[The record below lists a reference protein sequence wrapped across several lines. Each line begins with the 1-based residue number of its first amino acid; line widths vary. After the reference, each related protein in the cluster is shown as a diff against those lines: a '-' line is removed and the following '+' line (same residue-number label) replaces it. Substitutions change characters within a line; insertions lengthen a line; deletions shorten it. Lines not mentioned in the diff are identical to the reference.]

1 MEGNDGKTVLV
12 TGASRGLG
20 LQVAITLSDR
30 GYRVIGTATS
40 ARGVSKI
47 AKALPSSAMALEMR
61 IDEDESV
68 SKAFAQ
74 IQETQ
79 ELPCILIN
87 NAGITADNLI
97 LRMSQEEWLSVINT
111 NVNGLYRVTK
121 PLIRAMMKARWG
133 RIVNISS
140 VVARMGSPGQTNY
153 VASKAAIEGFTRSL
167 ALELASRNITANAI
181 APGFIETDMTS
192 DLDEGQTKAIL
203 ERVPLG
209 RMGRPEEVAAAVRF
223 LISEDAGYITGQTLQ
238 VNGGLYNG

>member
-20 LQVAITLSDR
+20 LQVAITLSDS

-40 ARGVSKI
+40 ALGVSKI

-74 IQETQ
+74 IQEIQ

-97 LRMSQEEWLSVINT
+97 MRMSQEEWLSVINT

-192 DLDEGQTKAIL
+192 DLDEGQAKAIL

-209 RMGRPEEVAAAVRF
+209 RMGRPEEVAAAVCF

>member
-74 IQETQ
+74 ISETQ

-238 VNGGLYNG
+238 VNGGLYNS

>member
-47 AKALPSSAMALEMR
+47 AKALPSSATALEMR

-97 LRMSQEEWLSVINT
+97 MRMSQEEWLSVINT

>member
-1 MEGNDGKTVLV
+1 MEEKRILI

-20 LQVAITLSDR
+20 FEMALRLSEL

-40 ARGVSKI
+40 EKGVAKI
-47 AKALPSSAMALEMR
+47 ADSLPSSIALQMK

-68 SKAFAQ
+68 ASAYSQ
-74 IQETQ
+74 IQESG

-97 LRMSQEEWLSVINT
+97 MRMSQEEWSSVINT

-121 PLIRAMMKARWG
+121 PLVRGMMKARWG
-133 RIVNISS
+133 RVVNISS
-140 VVARMGSPGQTNY
+140 VVARMGSPGQANY

-167 ALELASRNITANAI
+167 ALELASRNITVNAI

-192 DLDEGQTKAIL
+192 ELTQDQSQAIL
-203 ERVPLG
+203 DRVPLG
-209 RMGRPEEVAAAVRF
+209 RMGKPEEVSAAVEF
-223 LISEDAGYITGQTLQ
+223 LISDAAAYITGQTLQ

>member
-1 MEGNDGKTVLV
+1 
-12 TGASRGLG
+12 
-20 LQVAITLSDR
+20 
-30 GYRVIGTATS
+30 
-40 ARGVSKI
+40 
-47 AKALPSSAMALEMR
+47 
-61 IDEDESV
+61 
-68 SKAFAQ
+68 
-74 IQETQ
+74 
-79 ELPCILIN
+79 
-87 NAGITADNLI
+87 
-97 LRMSQEEWLSVINT
+97 
-111 NVNGLYRVTK
+111 
-121 PLIRAMMKARWG
+121 
-133 RIVNISS
+133 
-140 VVARMGSPGQTNY
+140 MGSPGQTNY

>member
-1 MEGNDGKTVLV
+1 MEEKRILI

-20 LQVAITLSDR
+20 FEMALRLSEL

-40 ARGVSKI
+40 EKGVAKI
-47 AKALPSSAMALEMR
+47 ADSLPSSIALQMK

-68 SKAFAQ
+68 ASAYSQ
-74 IQETQ
+74 IQESG

-97 LRMSQEEWLSVINT
+97 MRMSQEEWSSVVNT

-121 PLIRAMMKARWG
+121 PLVRGMMKARWG
-133 RIVNISS
+133 RVVNISS
-140 VVARMGSPGQTNY
+140 VVARMGSPGQANY

-167 ALELASRNITANAI
+167 ALELASRNITVNAI

-192 DLDEGQTKAIL
+192 ELTQDQSQAIL
-203 ERVPLG
+203 DRVPLG
-209 RMGRPEEVAAAVRF
+209 RMGKPEEVSAAVEF
-223 LISEDAGYITGQTLQ
+223 LISDAAAYITGQTLQ

>member
-30 GYRVIGTATS
+30 GYRVIGTATN
-40 ARGVSKI
+40 ALGASKI
-47 AKALPSSAMALEMR
+47 AKALPSSAMAIEMR

-74 IQETQ
+74 IQEIQ

-97 LRMSQEEWLSVINT
+97 MRMSQEEWLSVINT

-203 ERVPLG
+203 GRVPLG